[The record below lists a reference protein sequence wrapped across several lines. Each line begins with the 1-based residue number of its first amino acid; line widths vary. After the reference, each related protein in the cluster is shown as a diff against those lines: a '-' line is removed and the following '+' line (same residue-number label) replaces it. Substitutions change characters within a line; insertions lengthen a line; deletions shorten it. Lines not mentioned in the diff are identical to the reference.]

1 MTPAERIAALELEA
15 DRTKERLDNLDRY
28 LQGDA
33 DAWLNIIERLPDH
46 VAEITV
52 DKALAE
58 ARQQALALATITK
71 TLAGLS
77 AEMPAA
83 VSVDPADELKR
94 KRAERLAAARA
105 Q

>member
-15 DRTKERLDNLDRY
+15 DRTKERLDNLDRS
-28 LQGDA
+28 LRGDP
-33 DAWLNIIERLPDH
+33 DAWLTLLERLPDT
-46 VAEITV
+46 VAEIVV
-52 DKALAE
+52 DKVLAE

-83 VSVDPADELKR
+83 ATVDPADELKR
-94 KRAERLAAARA
+94 KRAERLAAA
-105 Q
+105 QGQ